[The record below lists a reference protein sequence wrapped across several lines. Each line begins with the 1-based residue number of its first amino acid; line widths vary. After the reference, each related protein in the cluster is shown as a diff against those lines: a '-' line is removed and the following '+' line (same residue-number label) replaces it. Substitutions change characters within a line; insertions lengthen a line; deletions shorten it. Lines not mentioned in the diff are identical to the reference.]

1 MSNCAN
7 LRFNSPCKNSHVFD
21 PIPARRRPV
30 PRNTYSSVVGA
41 DVFRAWVLV
50 SKEVNFRRPANL
62 PSLII

>member
-1 MSNCAN
+1 MSSCTN
-7 LRFNSPCKNSHVFD
+7 LRFDFSCKNSHVFD

-30 PRNTYSSVVGA
+30 PRNTYSSVVGE

-50 SKEVNFRRPANL
+50 SKEVNFRRPKNL